1 MAAKICIIGAGSG
14 AFSLSLIRDI
24 CLTPNLE
31 GSRVTFMDIA
41 PDRLD
46 AAYELCRRYAEELGF
61 HLDLEKT
68 LDRRTALAGAD
79 FVVNTALAAPHERLR
94 AGWEIAQ
101 RLGYNWG
108 ASFHIMYD
116 EAFWVNF
123 YQLRLFESVI
133 RDALEICPQAW
144 HLQVANPV
152 LAGITYLTRKY
163 PRAKIVGLCHGF
175 GEIYYI
181 AENLG
186 LSREGLTFEIPG
198 VNHFVWCT
206 RLYHQGKDVFP
217 ILDRWIEE
225 VAPTRNGDGKRQH
238 SLSPKIIDLYKRF
251 GALPVG
257 DTAHWSGAAWP
268 LWYHSDAETEQRWNE
283 APWEGWDH
291 YFTHV
296 ARNAEE
302 MKRMADDTSLR
313 LTDHLPHEL
322 SGEPMV
328 PIIESIACDIPRV
341 VIGNVQNSGDFV
353 PGIPR
358 DFEVEIATLVSK
370 RGIEGIQSQG
380 LPPALIQHILRDRV
394 APVNLELEAY
404 ERGSRELL
412 LQLIMMDPWTRSER
426 QAQQLLEEVLALPY
440 HEEMRQHY
448 RE

>member
-1 MAAKICIIGAGSG
+1 VAKITIIGAGSG

-31 GSRVTFMDIA
+31 GSQVTFMDIA

-46 AAYELCRRYAEELGF
+46 ATYALCRRYADELGF
-61 HLDLEKT
+61 RLHLEKT
-68 LDRRTALAGAD
+68 LDRRAALQGAE

-94 AGWEIAQ
+94 EGWQIAQ

-108 ASFHIMYD
+108 ASFHVMYD
-116 EAFWVNF
+116 EAFWVDY
-123 YQLRLFESVI
+123 YQLRLMESVI
-133 RDALEICPQAW
+133 QDSLEICPDAW

-152 LAGITYLTRKY
+152 LAGITFLTRKY

-175 GEIYYI
+175 SEIYHI

-206 RLYHQGKDVFP
+206 HLYHQGKDVFP

-225 VAPTRNGDGKRQH
+225 VAPSRNAGPERH
-238 SLSPKIIDLYKRF
+238 RSLSPKIIDLYQRF

-268 LWYHSDAETEQRWNE
+268 LWYHSDAETEARWNE
-283 APWEGWDH
+283 EPWEGWNG

-302 MKRMADDTSLR
+302 MQQIAADPSIR
-313 LTDHLPHEL
+313 LTERFADGL

-328 PIIESIACDIPRV
+328 PIIEAIACDIPRV
-341 VIGNVQNSGDFV
+341 VIGNVQNAGDFV
-353 PGIPR
+353 PGVPR
-358 DFEVEIATLVSK
+358 DFEVEIPTLVSR
-370 RGIEGIQSQG
+370 RGIEGIRTQG

-404 ERGSRELL
+404 ESGSRELL

-448 RE
+448 T